1 MKRRRLE
8 GGKPEEHT
16 PKSPEKS
23 RSLHSIFGA
32 PPLSVLD
39 PKQKYWKVKKK
50 EWLSK
55 GIQSEVG
62 RGDNAL
68 GLSDLLRRK
77 QTGTSVFDPFLC
89 ELVVRWYSRPG
100 DLVFDP
106 FAGGSVRGVVVST
119 LGRLYVGHEIR
130 QAQVDA
136 NYTQIGLTPRPELVE
151 WVCGDSARLDAPTC
165 QLVFTC
171 PPYMDMEK
179 YSDMPDELSTMRED
193 AFFAAYEAILMRA
206 AAKLEPECF
215 FVIMVG
221 NVRRNGVLARF
232 PERTVDILVA
242 AGLSYHNEL
251 VYLQEPATAAM
262 RAFNAMN
269 ISRVAGSVHQ
279 KLLVFCKGSAKD
291 AATRLGKFQE

>member
-1 MKRRRLE
+1 MKRKQPE
-8 GGKPEEHT
+8 GVTDVPEG
-16 PKSPEKS
+16 PKAP
-23 RSLHSIFGA
+23 RSLHNIFGA

-39 PKQKYWKVKKK
+39 PKQKYWKDRKK
-50 EWLSK
+50 EWLAK

-68 GLSDLLRRK
+68 GLSELLRRK
-77 QTGTSVFDPFLC
+77 QAGTSVFDPFLC
-89 ELVVRWYSRPG
+89 ELVTRWYSKEG

-106 FAGGSVRGVVVST
+106 FAGGSVRGIVAST
-119 LGRLYVGHEIR
+119 LGRCYVGHEIR

-136 NYTQIGLTPRPELVE
+136 NYAQIGLSAHTDKVE
-151 WVCGDSARLDAPTC
+151 WVCGDSAHLDTPTS

-171 PPYMDMEK
+171 PPYMDMER
-179 YSDMPDELSTMRED
+179 YSDAPGDLSAMRED
-193 AFFAAYEAILMRA
+193 AFFAAYETILVRCA
-206 AAKLEPECF
+206 EKLDPDCF

-221 NVRRNGVLARF
+221 NVRKNGVLARF
-232 PERTVDILVA
+232 PERTVEILIG

-279 KLLVFCKGSAKD
+279 KLYVFCKGSAKD
-291 AATRLGKFQE
+291 AAARLGKFQE